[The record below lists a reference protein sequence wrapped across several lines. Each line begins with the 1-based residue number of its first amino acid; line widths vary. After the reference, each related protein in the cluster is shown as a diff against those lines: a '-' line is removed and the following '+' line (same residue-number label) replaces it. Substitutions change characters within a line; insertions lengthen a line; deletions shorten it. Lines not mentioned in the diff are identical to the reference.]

1 MPRRRSPRGCVALNR
16 RPPVP
21 DDVSTASAGQ
31 TAAEPALGVRERLK
45 AERDAAIAHFRRD
58 HGTPELLNRLRSSV
72 DTAVVALRDE
82 ARLPAD
88 CVIVAVG
95 GYGRGEL
102 FPRSDVDILVL
113 LGQPLDAHG
122 HERVEH
128 FIGRCWDL
136 GLAVGHSVRTLDECI
151 DEASRDITV
160 QTALI
165 EARRLA
171 GSRALFNRLRERL
184 AESLDVRKFFQA
196 KLLEMRQR
204 HIKFDDTPYSLEPNC
219 KESQGGLRDTQI
231 IIWIARAAGLG
242 GSWRELAERQLIT
255 SAEATAIA
263 RNERFLKTIR
273 VHLHLLANR
282 TEDRLLFDLQ
292 ESLAAEMGF
301 LPQGPRR
308 ASEVM
313 MQRYYWA
320 AKAVVQLNTIVLQN
334 IGDLIFDRTRAPAR
348 PIDDRF
354 REVNGLLDLSDDDVF
369 QREPGAMLEA
379 FLVMQR
385 KPELKGMSARLLRAL
400 WHARS
405 RIDADFRADP
415 RNRALFMALLQ
426 APRGIVHELRRMN
439 QTSVLGRYLPSF
451 RRIIGQMQHDLFHA
465 YTVDQHIMNVLRNL
479 RRFTMVEHA
488 HEYPLCS
495 RLIANF
501 DRHWLLYVAA
511 LFHDI
516 AKGRGGDHSQ
526 LGMVDAR
533 RFCKTHELAAEDADL
548 VVFLVEQHLT
558 MSHVA
563 QKRDLS
569 DPDVIRNFA
578 QMVGDRRRLAG
589 LYLLTVADIR
599 GTSPKVWNAW
609 KAKLLEDLFCAA
621 DRLLATNAPA
631 PDRRS
636 ALEERRSE
644 ALRILRLYAFSDT
657 AHEALW
663 SQLDVGFFLRH
674 DAQTIAWL
682 TRSLHYRVASDTAVV
697 KARLAHIGDG
707 LEVAVY
713 TRDEPDL
720 FARVCGYFDSK
731 RFSILDAR
739 IHTTRNG
746 YALDTFIVV
755 ESGAVPGH
763 SDYRSLVSLVETE
776 LAERIDTRAA
786 LHPPSRG
793 RIGREIRN
801 FPIEPTIELLPD
813 ERARYYFLTMSAA
826 DRSGLLYA
834 IARVLAEF
842 RVSVHSA
849 KIMTLGDRV
858 EDSFVVSG
866 TGLSDAKR
874 QLELETCLLNA
885 LQVPDAAMPVALV
898 F

>member
-1 MPRRRSPRGCVALNR
+1 M
-16 RPPVP
+16 P
-21 DDVSTASAGQ
+21 DDAKTASSVDA
-31 TAAEPALGVRERLK
+31 TRAVRERLH
-45 AERDAAIAHFRRD
+45 AERAAAIEHFRRD
-58 HGTPELLNRLRSSV
+58 HGTPELLNRLRASV
-72 DTAVVALRDE
+72 DAAIVALRDN

-113 LGQPLDAHG
+113 LGQPLDATA
-122 HERVEH
+122 HERVER
-128 FIGRCWDL
+128 FIGACWDL
-136 GLAVGHSVRTLDECI
+136 GLTVGHSVRTLDECV
-151 DEASRDITV
+151 DEAARDITI
-160 QTALI
+160 QTALV

-171 GSRALFNRLRERL
+171 GSRALYTQLRERL
-184 AESLDVRKFFQA
+184 AAALDIRKFVQA

-204 HIKFDDTPYSLEPNC
+204 HIKHDETPYSLEPNC

-231 IIWIARAAGLG
+231 ILWIARAAGLG
-242 GSWRELAERQLIT
+242 ESWRELAERELIT
-255 SAEATAIA
+255 HAEAVAIA
-263 RNERFLKTIR
+263 RNERFIKTIR
-273 VHLHLLANR
+273 VHLHLLAGR

-292 ESLAAEMGF
+292 ESLAADMGF
-301 LPQGPRR
+301 SAQGPRR
-308 ASEVM
+308 ASEVL

-334 IGDLIFDRTRAPAR
+334 IGDLIFDRTRLPAR
-348 PIDDRF
+348 PIDERF
-354 REVNGLLDLSDDDVF
+354 RESNGLLDIDDNEVF
-369 QREPGAMLEA
+369 ERDPGAILEA

-385 KPELKGMSARLLRAL
+385 QPELKGMSARLLRAL
-400 WHARS
+400 WHARG

-415 RNRALFMALLQ
+415 RNRANFLALLQ
-426 APRGIVHELRRMN
+426 SPRGIVHELRRLN
-439 QTSVLGRYLPSF
+439 QTSVLGRYLPAF

-479 RRFTMVEHA
+479 RRFTMAEHA

-501 DRHWLLYVAA
+501 ERHWLLYVAA

-516 AKGRGGDHSQ
+516 AKGRGGDHSK

-533 RFCKTHELAAEDADL
+533 RFCKGHELSHDDTEL

-558 MSHVA
+558 MSNVA

-569 DPDVIRNFA
+569 DPDVIRGFA
-578 QMVGDRRRLAG
+578 EMVGDRRRLAA

-609 KAKLLEDLFCAA
+609 KAKLLEDLYNAT

-636 ALEERRSE
+636 ALEERRAE
-644 ALRILRLYAFSDT
+644 ALRILRLYAFSET

-682 TRSLHYRVASDTAVV
+682 TRSLHYRVDAATAVV

-739 IHTTRNG
+739 VHTTRNG

-755 ESGAVPGH
+755 ESGSVPGRT
-763 SDYRSLVSLVETE
+763 DYRSLVSLVETE

-801 FPIEPTIELLPD
+801 FPIEPTIDLQPD
-813 ERARYYFLTMSAA
+813 ERAKFYFLTMSAA

-874 QLELETCLLNA
+874 QLELETRMLAA
-885 LQVPDAAMPVALV
+885 LHVPDAGAPTSLV